1 MGSVDPYL
9 EDGLRMPILVAL
21 RVCITDQFFFL
32 ANQTLLSMLQSTLM
46 KRISRARMLSFP

>member
-21 RVCITDQFFFL
+21 RVCITDQFFF
-32 ANQTLLSMLQSTLM
+32 
-46 KRISRARMLSFP
+46 